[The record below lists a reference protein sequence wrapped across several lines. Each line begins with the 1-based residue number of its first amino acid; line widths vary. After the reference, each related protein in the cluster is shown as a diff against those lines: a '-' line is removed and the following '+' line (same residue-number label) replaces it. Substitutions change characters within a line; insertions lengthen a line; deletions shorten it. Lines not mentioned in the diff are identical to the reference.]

1 MILYIRSDESNVYF
15 PENKPWHFKVHLKSP
30 LMFNQ
35 KWLISLLEFDA
46 TATKSR
52 TTNQTLLLYSNICSE
67 SVIDGE
73 KKPILRRISMTKLGK
88 WSYIFNI
95 PIYLSVTKNEIY
107 EFEIY
112 IRDLKGNDATFLQ
125 DPVLITLQ
133 FKPQS

>member
-73 KKPILRRISMTKLGK
+73 KKLILRRISMTKLGK

>member
-30 LMFNQ
+30 LMFKQ

>member
-1 MILYIRSDESNVYF
+1 M
-15 PENKPWHFKVHLKSP
+15 FK
-30 LMFNQ
+30 Q

-73 KKPILRRISMTKLGK
+73 KRPILRRISMTKLGK

>member
-30 LMFNQ
+30 LMFKQ

-73 KKPILRRISMTKLGK
+73 KKLILRRISMTKLGK